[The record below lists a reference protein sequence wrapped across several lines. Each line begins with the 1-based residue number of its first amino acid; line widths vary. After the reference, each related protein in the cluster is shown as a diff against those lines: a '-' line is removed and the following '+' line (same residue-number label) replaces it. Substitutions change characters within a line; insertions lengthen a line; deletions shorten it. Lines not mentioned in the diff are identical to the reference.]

1 MLWTPSQKVLIDNFI
16 NRIKTVEWFK
26 HAGEPSEKYWV
37 VDTIW
42 EACDTHGRK
51 TREVWE
57 KNSEILEQKALQK
70 LSDEQIDFIFE
81 TVSLAIGNQVDEAL
95 CAFEDR
101 IGQETGEDQSGI
113 EDEILDFIKRDTAWA
128 CVELLMNEKGF
139 FSRICQI
146 NENTPREI
154 LSSCKFPRSYLSY
167 AISIPAATSRAVSSE
182 RKWARTVNPN
192 CTAKP
197 GPLPVMTFPST
208 TTPSP
213 EH

>member
-1 MLWTPSQKVLIDNFI
+1 MLWTPSQKVLTDNFI

-146 NENTPREI
+146 NESGR
-154 LSSCKFPRSYLSY
+154 
-167 AISIPAATSRAVSSE
+167 
-182 RKWARTVNPN
+182 WACSWIGKYPQGNFII
-192 CTAKP
+192 
-197 GPLPVMTFPST
+197 M
-208 TTPSP
+208 
-213 EH
+213 